1 MMRLKIKQISTF
13 SVLGLLLFSLSGC
26 LKDKYNPANFKT
38 PDWEPGFGIPIATF
52 NISLADALEGDSTL
66 TVDSLDKSVKV
77 VFRND
82 TLAEQSVGEILEIPS
97 QAPTSTT
104 LKLGTVSIDDFGS
117 SQTVQ
122 LSSLVTNLNPTT
134 GNAINTAISLG
145 IPTPFPPIP
154 EQAGGT
160 YNLPT
165 INDFSQVT
173 FSEGGLVFTLNNGF
187 PTTLDSV
194 VMELRNSGNPTP
206 LGVARFG
213 NITAFTQQTRRIDL
227 SGRTMSNN
235 MVFAITKISS
245 AGTAPNNVSIQ
256 GTQSLTVSID
266 GDSLK
271 VVNGVVTLPSQS
283 FSADTTRVDFAT
295 TDNEELYSIDLSAG
309 NINFSFNS
317 SISEPIRV
325 QISLPSITVGG
336 SPINRIINIAP
347 NSTTNENISLAGGT
361 IDLTTDAQQPFNIIP
376 VIVQASLV
384 SSGTLQPIDSS
395 NSLTVTYGFGNIA
408 FDLVRGYFGQKN
420 IQIDES
426 SLDLNLS
433 FLKELGGTVFLANP
447 KIDLNVTNSIGAP
460 IRLTL
465 NMVGKTVAGQSVSLN
480 APAQILPF
488 PTAPGQTASGAISYN
503 RNNSQLPQLL
513 SLPPDTLTTG
523 GLIVLNPNGNQGAN
537 FIGSAAS
544 IKIGMEADLPFEL
557 SASDIAFGDTSDFD
571 GAETLNGVLE
581 AKLRFRNVNRFP
593 FDMVMDITFLDSL
606 NNQVHNVNA
615 PLVLSGIVDA
625 NGRVTAPSFAT
636 SEIVLAR
643 AAMPAIKQAKKMAI
657 RLRMSTSNNGT
668 QVVKIYTDYDIKMT
682 VGIEATVKV
691 NELLG
696 GGN

>member
-1 MMRLKIKQISTF
+1 MRLKIKQISSLT
-13 SVLGLLLFSLSGC
+13 VLSLLLFSLSGC

-52 NISLADALEGDSTL
+52 NISLADALEGDSSL
-66 TVDSLDKSVKV
+66 TIDSVDKSVKV

-82 TLAEQSVGEILEIPS
+82 TLAEQSVGDILEIPS
-97 QAPTSTT
+97 QDPSTTT

-122 LSSLVTNLNPTT
+122 LSSLVNNLSPTT
-134 GNAINTAISLG
+134 GSAINTAISLG

-154 EQAGGT
+154 EQAGGN

-173 FSEGGLVFTLNNGF
+173 FSEGGLVFTLNNGY

-194 VMELRNSGNPTP
+194 VLELRNSGSPTP
-206 LGVARFG
+206 LGFARFG
-213 NITAFTQQTRRIDL
+213 NVTAFSQQTKRIDL
-227 SGRTMSNN
+227 GGKTMSNN
-235 MVFAITKISS
+235 LVFGISKISS
-245 AGTAPNNVSIQ
+245 AGTAPNNVVIQ
-256 GTQSLTVSID
+256 GTQSLTISID
-266 GDSLK
+266 GDSLQ
-271 VVNGVVTLPSQS
+271 VIGGTVILPSQD

-295 TDNEELYSIDLSAG
+295 TDNEELYQIDLNAG
-309 NINFSFNS
+309 NIDFSFTS
-317 SISEPIRV
+317 TIAEPIRV
-325 QISLPSITVGG
+325 NISLPSISVGG
-336 SPINRIINIAP
+336 TPINRVINIAP
-347 NSTTNENISLAGGT
+347 NSTTNENINLAGGI
-361 IDLTTDAQQPFNIIP
+361 IDLTTDAQQPYNIIP

-384 SSGTLQPIDSS
+384 SSGTLKTIDSS
-395 NSLTVTYGFGNIA
+395 NSLTVTYGFGNIG
-408 FDLVRGYFGQKN
+408 FDVVRGYFGQKN

-426 SLDLNLS
+426 TLDLNLS
-433 FLKELGGTVFLANP
+433 FLKELGGSVFLANP
-447 KIDLNVTNSIGAP
+447 NIDLNVTNSIGAP

-465 NMVGKTVAGQSVSLN
+465 NMVGKTIAGQSVALN

-488 PTAPGQTASGAISYN
+488 PTVPGQTASGSLSYN
-503 RNNSQLPQLL
+503 RNNSQLPALL

-537 FIGSAAS
+537 FIGNNAS

-557 SASDIAFGDTSDFD
+557 SASDIGFGDTSDFN

-593 FDMVMDITFLDSL
+593 FDMIMDITFLDSL
-606 NNQVHNVNA
+606 DNPVHNVNA

-625 NGRVTAPSFAT
+625 NGRVTAPSYAT
-636 SEIVLAR
+636 TELILAR

-691 NELLG
+691 NELVG

>member
-1 MMRLKIKQISTF
+1 MRLKIKQISTF

>member
-1 MMRLKIKQISTF
+1 MTRLKIKQFSSISLL
-13 SVLGLLLFSLSGC
+13 SLLLFSLSGC
-26 LKDKYNPANFKT
+26 LKDKYNPANFKS

-52 NISLADALEGDSTL
+52 NISLADALEGDSSL
-66 TVDSLDKSVKV
+66 TIDSLDRSVKV

-82 TLAEQSVGEILEIPS
+82 TLAEQSVGDILEIPS

-122 LSSLVTNLNPTT
+122 LSALVNNLNPTT

-165 INDFSQVT
+165 VTDFSQVT

-194 VMELRNSGNPTP
+194 VMELRNSGSPTP
-206 LGVARFG
+206 LGIARFG
-213 NITAFTQQTRRIDL
+213 NVAAFTQQTRRIDL
-227 SGRTMSNN
+227 SGRTLSNN
-235 MVFAITKISS
+235 MVFGITKISS

-266 GDSLK
+266 GDSLQ
-271 VVNGVVTLPSQS
+271 VVNGIVILPSQD

-295 TDNEELYSIDLSAG
+295 TENEELYQIDLNSG
-309 NINFSFNS
+309 NIDFSFNS

-325 QISLPSITVGG
+325 QISLPSISVGG
-336 SPINRIINIAP
+336 TPINRIINIAP
-347 NSTTNENISLAGGT
+347 NSTTNENINLAGGI
-361 IDLTTDAQQPFNIIP
+361 IDLTTDPQQAYNIIP

-384 SSGTLQPIDSS
+384 SSGTLQPIDSA
-395 NSLTVTYGFGNIA
+395 NSLTVTYGFGNIG
-408 FDLVRGYFGQKN
+408 FDVVRGYFGQKN

-426 SLDLNLS
+426 TLDLNLS
-433 FLKELGGTVFLANP
+433 FLKDLGGTVFLANP
-447 KIDLNVTNSIGAP
+447 NIDLNVTNSIGAP

-465 NMVGKTVAGQSVSLN
+465 NMVGKTIAGQSVSLN

-488 PTAPGQTASGAISYN
+488 PTVPGQTASGSLSYN

-537 FIGSAAS
+537 FIASSAS

-557 SASDIAFGDTSDFD
+557 SASNIGFGDTSDFD
-571 GAETLNGVLE
+571 AAETLNGVLE

-593 FDMVMDITFLDSL
+593 FDMIMDITFLDSL
-606 NNQVHNVNA
+606 DSPVHTISA
-615 PLVLSGIVDA
+615 PLVLSGVVDA
-625 NGRVTAPSFAT
+625 NGRVVAPTNSV
-636 SEIVLAR
+636 SELALTR
-643 AAMPAIKQAKKMAI
+643 AAMPSILRAKKMAI
-657 RLRMSTSNNGT
+657 KLRMSTSNNGT

-682 VGIEATVKV
+682 VGVEATVRV
-691 NELLG
+691 GDLLG
-696 GGN
+696 GN

>member
-1 MMRLKIKQISTF
+1 MRLKIKQISTF

-66 TVDSLDKSVKV
+66 TIDSLDKSVKV

-122 LSSLVTNLNPTT
+122 LSALVNNLNPTT

-154 EQAGGT
+154 EQGGGT
-160 YNLPT
+160 YSLPT
-165 INDFSQVT
+165 ISDFSQVT

-213 NITAFTQQTRRIDL
+213 NVAAFTQQTRRIDL
-227 SGRTMSNN
+227 SGKTMSNN
-235 MVFAITKISS
+235 MVFGITKISS

-271 VVNGVVTLPSQS
+271 VVNGIVILPSQD

-295 TDNEELYSIDLSAG
+295 TGNEQLYLIDLNTG
-309 NINFSFNS
+309 NIDFSFTS
-317 SISEPIRV
+317 TIAEPIRV
-325 QISLPSITVGG
+325 DIRMPSISVGG
-336 SPINRIINIAP
+336 TPINRTINIAP

-361 IDLTTDAQQPFNIIP
+361 IDLTTDPQQAYNIIP
-376 VIVQASLV
+376 VIIQASLV
-384 SSGTLQPIDSS
+384 SSGTLKSIDSS
-395 NSLTVTYGFGNIA
+395 NSLTVTYGFGNIG

-426 SLDLNLS
+426 TLDLNLS

-447 KIDLNVTNSIGAP
+447 NIDLNITNSIGAP

-465 NMVGKTVAGQSVSLN
+465 NMEGKTVAGQSVSLN

-606 NNQVHNVNA
+606 DNQVHNVNA

>member
-1 MMRLKIKQISTF
+1 MRLKIKQFSSISLL
-13 SVLGLLLFSLSGC
+13 SLLLFSLSGC
-26 LKDKYNPANFKT
+26 LKDKYNPANFKS

-52 NISLADALEGDSTL
+52 NISLADALEGDSSL
-66 TVDSLDKSVKV
+66 TIDSLDRSVKV

-82 TLAEQSVGEILEIPS
+82 TLAEQNVGDILEIPS

-122 LSSLVTNLNPTT
+122 LSALVNNLNPTT
-134 GNAINTAISLG
+134 GNAINTAISFG

-154 EQAGGT
+154 EQSGGT

-165 INDFSQVT
+165 VTDFSQVT

-194 VMELRNSGNPTP
+194 VMELRNSSSPTP
-206 LGVARFG
+206 LGIARFG
-213 NITAFTQQTRRIDL
+213 NVAAFTQQTRRIDL
-227 SGRTMSNN
+227 SGRTLSNN
-235 MVFAITKISS
+235 MVFGITKISS

-266 GDSLK
+266 GDSLQ
-271 VVNGVVTLPSQS
+271 VVNGIVILPSQD

-295 TDNEELYSIDLSAG
+295 TENEELYQIDLNSG
-309 NINFSFNS
+309 NIDFSFTS

-325 QISLPSITVGG
+325 QISLPSISVGG
-336 SPINRIINIAP
+336 TPINRIINIAP
-347 NSTTNENISLAGGT
+347 NSTTNENINLAGGI
-361 IDLTTDAQQPFNIIP
+361 IDLTTDPQQAYNIIP

-384 SSGTLQPIDSS
+384 SSGTLQPIDSA
-395 NSLTVTYGFGNIA
+395 NSLTVTYGFGNIG
-408 FDLVRGYFGQKN
+408 FDVVRGYFGQKN

-426 SLDLNLS
+426 TLDLNLS
-433 FLKELGGTVFLANP
+433 FLKDLGGTVFLANP
-447 KIDLNVTNSIGAP
+447 NIDLNVTNSIGAP

-465 NMVGKTVAGQSVSLN
+465 NMVGKTIAGQSVSLN

-488 PTAPGQTASGAISYN
+488 PTVPGQTASGSLSYN

-537 FIGSAAS
+537 FIASSAS

-557 SASDIAFGDTSDFD
+557 SASNIGFGDTSDFD
-571 GAETLNGVLE
+571 AAETLNGVLE

-593 FDMVMDITFLDSL
+593 FDMIMDITFLDSL
-606 NNQVHNVNA
+606 DSPVHTISA
-615 PLVLSGIVDA
+615 PLVLSGVVDA
-625 NGRVTAPSFAT
+625 NGRVIAPTNSV
-636 SEIVLAR
+636 SELALTR
-643 AAMPAIKQAKKMAI
+643 AAMPSILRAKKMAI
-657 RLRMSTSNNGT
+657 KLRMSTSNNGT

-682 VGIEATVKV
+682 VGVEATVRV
-691 NELLG
+691 GDLLG
-696 GGN
+696 GN

>member
-1 MMRLKIKQISTF
+1 MRLKIKQISAF
-13 SVLGLLLFSLSGC
+13 SVWGLLLFSLSGC

-52 NISLADALEGDSTL
+52 NLSLADVLTGDSTL
-66 TVDSLDKSVKV
+66 TIDSVDKSVKV

-82 TLAEQSVGEILEIPS
+82 TLAEQSVGDILEIPS

-104 LKLGTVSIDDFGS
+104 LKLGAVSIDDFGS

-122 LSSLVTNLNPTT
+122 LSALVNNLNPTT

-154 EQAGGT
+154 EQGGGNYT
-160 YNLPT
+160 LPA
-165 INDFSQVT
+165 INAFSNVT

-187 PTTLDSV
+187 PTLLDSV
-194 VMELRNSGNPTP
+194 VLELRNSGSTTP
-206 LGVARFG
+206 LGFARFG
-213 NITAFTQQTRRIDL
+213 NVAAFTQQTKRIDL
-227 SGRTMSNN
+227 AGQTMSNN
-235 MVFAITKISS
+235 LVFGITKIAS
-245 AGTAPNNVSIQ
+245 AGTAPNNVTIQ
-256 GTQSLTVSID
+256 GTQSLTISID
-266 GDSLK
+266 GDSLT
-271 VVNGVVTLPSQS
+271 VVGGTVVLPSQD
-283 FSADTTRVDFAT
+283 FSADTTKVDFAT
-295 TDNEELYSIDLSAG
+295 SGNEELYQIDLNSGSIDFG
-309 NINFSFNS
+309 FTS
-317 SISEPIRV
+317 SIAEPIRV
-325 QISLPSITVGG
+325 QISLPAISVGG
-336 SPINRIINIAP
+336 TPINRIINIAP
-347 NSTTNENISLAGGT
+347 NSTTNESISLVGGV
-361 IDLTTDAQQPFNIIP
+361 IDLTTDPQQPYNIVP

-384 SSGTLQPIDSS
+384 SSGTLKPIDSS
-395 NSLTVTYGFGNIA
+395 NSLTVSYGFGNIG

-420 IQIDES
+420 IQIAES

-433 FLKELGGTVFLANP
+433 FLKELGGSVFLANP
-447 KIDLNVTNSIGAP
+447 NINLNVTNSIGAP

-465 NMVGKTVAGQSVSLN
+465 NMTGKTVAGQSVSLN
-480 APAQILPF
+480 AQPQILPF
-488 PTAPGQTASGAISYN
+488 PTVPGQSASGALSYN

-513 SLPPDTLTTG
+513 SLPPDTLTTS

-537 FIGSAAS
+537 FIGSDAK

-571 GAETLNGVLE
+571 AGQTLNGVLE

-606 NNQVHNVNA
+606 DNPVHNINA

-625 NGRVTAPSFAT
+625 TGRVTAPSFAT
-636 SEIVLAR
+636 TELALAR

-668 QVVKIYTDYDIKMT
+668 QVVKIFTDYDIKMT
-682 VGIEATVKV
+682 VGVEATVRV

>member
-1 MMRLKIKQISTF
+1 MRLKIKQFSSISLL
-13 SVLGLLLFSLSGC
+13 SLLLFSLSGC
-26 LKDKYNPANFKT
+26 LKDKYNPANFKS

-52 NISLADALEGDSTL
+52 NISLADALEGDSSL
-66 TVDSLDKSVKV
+66 TIDSLDRSVKV

-82 TLAEQSVGEILEIPS
+82 TLAEQSVGDILEIPS

-122 LSSLVTNLNPTT
+122 LSALVNNLNPTT

-165 INDFSQVT
+165 VTDFSQVT

-194 VMELRNSGNPTP
+194 VMELRNSGSPTP
-206 LGVARFG
+206 LGIARFG
-213 NITAFTQQTRRIDL
+213 NVAAFTQQTRRIDL
-227 SGRTMSNN
+227 SGRTLSNN
-235 MVFAITKISS
+235 MVFGITKISS

-266 GDSLK
+266 GDSLQ
-271 VVNGVVTLPSQS
+271 VVNGIVILPSQD

-295 TDNEELYSIDLSAG
+295 TENEELYQIDLNSG
-309 NINFSFNS
+309 NIDFSFNS

-325 QISLPSITVGG
+325 QISLPSISVGG
-336 SPINRIINIAP
+336 TPINRIINIAP
-347 NSTTNENISLAGGT
+347 NSTTNENINLAGGI
-361 IDLTTDAQQPFNIIP
+361 IDLTTDPQQAYNIIP

-384 SSGTLQPIDSS
+384 SSGTLQPIDSA
-395 NSLTVTYGFGNIA
+395 NSLTVTYGFGNIG
-408 FDLVRGYFGQKN
+408 FDVVRGYFGQKN

-426 SLDLNLS
+426 TLDLNLS
-433 FLKELGGTVFLANP
+433 FLKDLGGTVFLANP
-447 KIDLNVTNSIGAP
+447 NIDLNVTNSIGAP

-465 NMVGKTVAGQSVSLN
+465 NMVGKTIAGQSVSLN

-488 PTAPGQTASGAISYN
+488 PTVPGQTASGSLSYN

-537 FIGSAAS
+537 FIASSAS

-557 SASDIAFGDTSDFD
+557 SASNIGFGDTSDFD
-571 GAETLNGVLE
+571 AAETLNGVLE

-593 FDMVMDITFLDSL
+593 FDMIMDITFLDSL
-606 NNQVHNVNA
+606 DSPVHTISA
-615 PLVLSGIVDA
+615 PLVLSGVVDA
-625 NGRVTAPSFAT
+625 NGRVVAPTNSV
-636 SEIVLAR
+636 SELALTR
-643 AAMPAIKQAKKMAI
+643 AAMPSILRAKKMAI
-657 RLRMSTSNNGT
+657 KLRMSTSNNGT

-682 VGIEATVKV
+682 VGVEATVRV
-691 NELLG
+691 GDLLG
-696 GGN
+696 GN